1 MSSPRVA
8 FYIDYD
14 KFRRDEAPAILLF
27 FQHLREEGHAVDLF
41 TSEEPLLAKAGD
53 YDVAALSVLSTLELR
68 AVLET
73 VARVKEANPGLLVV
87 LGGAGVSGLL
97 TALVRAPGVDVV
109 VEGEGDRTLPVLLEG
124 LRRVKN
130 GRLSREEAEGLRRR
144 TFPRRVRRDGAEL
157 LLRIPIS
164 GVAVKG
170 GGEVLLASP
179 DIEEAYSANSQSWRE
194 AGKGEYPL
202 TPEEFSRLCH
212 PHSTPEEVEST
223 PRGYPWDIVEARG
236 WKSVALYAQRGCN
249 WGRCSYCS
257 ISTPTNRRLQ
267 VERVLALL
275 REAKA
280 RGIERVTFEDDQFLQ
295 DTRWVKKLCE
305 GIKAEGLQ
313 GLRYGAMVR
322 VDAVRGGLLEELRSA
337 GFARLQIGVE
347 SLLPEKVRYLRKTP
361 RGREEAYVA
370 RARELV
376 MECAAL
382 EMTPG
387 VFIITTRPKEKGAL
401 REAVAELRAVAGLM
415 REAYERHKS
424 LPTFNFND
432 ILMAYPGAPLLEE
445 EEYKR
450 LIISRDSY
458 TLEIPYIFEPRSMA
472 LANLLGNLMA
482 LSRRR
487 GVAPEALNETLEH
500 MEDLVQALEVSAKHL
515 TTPTG
520 LAFELL
526 GSAPQEALDSL
537 GERLEIP
544 GGRVG
549 LVQALAKGRLEP
561 TVLLE
566 AMRSAPLAP
575 IIEKVQGELSE
586 ERAAVLALCQ
596 EIKRDLDTVEG
607 AIIREVN
614 GHLQERKKR
623 LIEAGS
629 LPREELLRK
638 AAEVQ
643 GATEALL
650 ARFYPYLKARRT
662 LEALLAWLEK
672 FRASS
677 GRGAPDGKIYTSDRP

>member
-14 KFRRDEAPAILLF
+14 KYCRDEAPAILLF
-27 FQHLREEGHAVDLF
+27 FQHLRDEGHNVDLF

-68 AVLET
+68 EVLGT
-73 VARVKEANPGLLVV
+73 AARVKRVNPGLLVV

-97 TALVRAPGVDVV
+97 EPLAGAPGVDAV
-109 VEGEGDRTLPVLLEG
+109 VEGEGDRILPVLLEG
-124 LRRVKN
+124 LRRVKK
-130 GRLSREEAEGLRRR
+130 GRLSGEEAEGLQRS
-144 TFPRRVRRDGAEL
+144 TFLRQVRCDGEEL

-179 DIEEAYSANSQSWRE
+179 DLEEAYRANRQSWRE
-194 AGKGEYPL
+194 AGKRDYPL
-202 TPEEFSRLCH
+202 TLVEFSRLCH

-223 PRGYPWDIVEARG
+223 PRGYPWDIVKARG
-236 WKSVALYAQRGCN
+236 WKSIALYAQRGCN

-257 ISTPTNRRLQ
+257 IATPTNRRLQ
-267 VERVLALL
+267 GERVLDLL
-275 REAKA
+275 REAKT

-295 DTRWVKKLCE
+295 DTKWVKKLCE
-305 GIKAEGLQ
+305 GIRAEKLQ

-322 VDAVRGGLLEELRSA
+322 VDAVKGGLLEELRSA

-361 RGREEAYVA
+361 EGREEAYVA
-370 RARELV
+370 RARGLV
-376 MECAAL
+376 MECL
-382 EMTPG
+382 GLGMTPG

-401 REAVAELRAVAGLM
+401 REAAAELKAVVGLLK
-415 REAYERHKS
+415 EAYERHKS
-424 LPTFNFND
+424 LPTFSFND

-445 EEYKR
+445 EGYKR
-450 LIISRDSY
+450 LVVSQGSY
-458 TLEIPYIFEPRSMA
+458 NIEVPYMFEPRSMA

-482 LSRRR
+482 LGRRR
-487 GVAPEALNETLEH
+487 GMAPEALNETLEH
-500 MEDLVQALEVSAKHL
+500 MEDLVQALEVSADHL

-526 GSAPQEALDSL
+526 GSAPQEALEPI
-537 GERLEIP
+537 GKRLEIP
-544 GGRVG
+544 GGRAG

-561 TVLLE
+561 AALLE

-575 IIEKVQGELSE
+575 LIDEVREELSE
-586 ERAAVLALCQ
+586 ERAAVLGICQ
-596 EIKRDLDTVEG
+596 DIRRDLDTVEG
-607 AIIREVN
+607 VIIREVN
-614 GHLQERKKR
+614 GHLREGKR
-623 LIEAGS
+623 RLTEAGD
-629 LPREELLRK
+629 LPREALLERV
-638 AAEVQ
+638 AEVER
-643 GATEALL
+643 ATEALL
-650 ARFYPYLKARRT
+650 VRFYPYLKARRA

-672 FRASS
+672 FKASS
-677 GRGAPDGKIYTSDRP
+677 V